1 MYCRFCRI
9 EYPEGKKFCKECGSP
24 LVEKE
29 TFCPKCRAPL
39 TLKPDE
45 KYCNECGALLTQPVQ
60 GTIKPKRHLSVTWVA
75 IIFGCILAVLAGS
88 IILYNYRNIKTPQR
102 ADGPPIPY
110 EDYDVCSGEA
120 CAFGE
125 WTVCQDLEIYKERDE
140 QSPVVFQVT
149 KGEKVNALT
158 GVVIITK
165 PGRAKVLKSL
175 RKGEFEAVPGDIIYL
190 LTYRGEGVYNFWFK
204 GNVYI
209 IGDLDLF
216 NDDNL
221 EILDTPETI
230 DWVQIQNSQGQIG
243 WRSWGRSSNEL
254 YFDYKYGCP

>member
-1 MYCRFCRI
+1 MYCQVCKI

-29 TFCPKCRAPL
+29 AICPKCRAPL
-39 TLKPDE
+39 ALKSDE
-45 KYCNECGALLTQPVQ
+45 KYCNECGALLTQPIQ
-60 GTIKPKRHLSVTWVA
+60 EIIKPKRRSSVIWLA
-75 IIFGCILAVLAGS
+75 IVFGLILAGLAGLF
-88 IILYNYRNIKTPQR
+88 IYNYQNIKTPQR

-120 CAFGE
+120 CSFGE
-125 WTVCQDLEIYKERDE
+125 WTVCQDIEIYKERDE
-140 QSPVVFQVT
+140 KSTVVFHVT

-158 GVVIITK
+158 GVVVITK

-175 RKGEFEAVPGDIIYL
+175 RNGEFEAVPGDIIYL

-209 IGDLDLF
+209 ILDLDLF

-243 WRSWGRSSNEL
+243 WRSWGLQRNQW